1 MHKHDI
7 SLFIVIECALYYN
20 FREDSSNIL
29 KYQLF
34 LLIRIA
40 FFCSFAKY
48 WGTDRNGFPECSLKH
63 FLDNFMAEFEMI
75 AKTFQGL
82 EEVLAKE
89 LVALGANN
97 VQIGRRM
104 VSFTGDKELMY
115 KANFHLR
122 TAVRILKPIMHF
134 RAADADEVYEV
145 IKAIDW
151 EQYMDRNSTFSV
163 DSVVYSEV
171 FRHSKFVAYRV
182 KDAIADYFNEKYGE
196 RPSVRLNNPDLIFHI
211 HMAGE
216 ECTLAF
222 DSSGESLHRRG
233 YRVETG
239 SAPINEVLA
248 AGLILLTGWDGEC
261 DFIDPMC
268 GSGTLPIEAALIA
281 RNIAPGVFRQGYA
294 FEKWK
299 DFDSELFKSI
309 YDDDSGE
316 REFNHKIY
324 GYDVDG
330 RMVACA
336 RRNVKSAMM
345 GDIIEIECR
354 DIKDFV
360 EPEAPAIMVVNPP
373 YGERLQLEN
382 LLNVYKELGSRLKH
396 AFQGNEAWIISSSY
410 DCFDQVGLKASA
422 RIPLYNGDLD
432 CEFRKY
438 ELFSGKYSG
447 FRDGGNEL
455 KKDFAPLKRKSR
467 LTGADGE
474 QRPPRSKERAAES
487 YSGDIDEE
495 SIRRRRELESYFSS
509 YKNKRSAA
517 ARKRREDERR
527 DEVGQESRGSFRPQR
542 ERRDDERQGRRE
554 QRSNREGARGYD
566 KRQAPERD
574 SRGRDSRGGNRTERG
589 GVRSGRR
596 SFERPSDDFKPLRG
610 GKRIKKD

>member
-1 MHKHDI
+1 M
-7 SLFIVIECALYYN
+7 E
-20 FREDSSNIL
+20 
-29 KYQLF
+29 
-34 LLIRIA
+34 
-40 FFCSFAKY
+40 
-48 WGTDRNGFPECSLKH
+48 
-63 FLDNFMAEFEMI
+63 EFELI

-104 VSFTGDKELMY
+104 VSFTGDKALMY

-134 RAADADEVYEV
+134 KAKDADEVYDV
-145 IKAIDW
+145 IKAVDW
-151 EQYMDRNSTFSV
+151 EQYIDCNSTFSV
-163 DSVVYSEV
+163 DSVVYSDV

-182 KDAIADYFNEKYGE
+182 KDAIADHFNEKCGK
-196 RPSVRLNNPDLIFHI
+196 RPSVRLNNPDLTFHI
-211 HMAGE
+211 HIAGE
-216 ECTLAF
+216 DCTLAF

-239 SAPINEVLA
+239 AAPINEVLA
-248 AGLILLTGWDGEC
+248 AGMILLTGWDGEC

-268 GSGTLPIEAALIA
+268 GSGTILIEAALIA
-281 RNIAPGVFRQGYA
+281 KNIAPGVFRHGYA

-299 DFDSELFKSI
+299 DFDSELFKTI
-309 YDDDSGE
+309 YDDDSAE
-316 REFNHKIY
+316 REFKHKIY

-345 GDIIEIECR
+345 GDVIEIECR

-360 EPEAPAIMVVNPP
+360 EPSERAIMIVNPP

-382 LLNVYKELGSRLKH
+382 LLQVYKELGSRLKH

-422 RIPLYNGDLD
+422 RLPLFNGDLD

-438 ELFSGKYSG
+438 ELFAGGYRG
-447 FRDGGNEL
+447 FRGEGNEL

-474 QRPPRSKERAAES
+474 QRPPRTKERPAENFT
-487 YSGDIDEE
+487 GDIDEE
-495 SIRRRRELESYFSS
+495 SLRRRRELESYFSS
-509 YKNKRSAA
+509 YKSKRSAV
-517 ARKRREDERR
+517 ARKRRQEAEENGERPAYRAHNDERR
-527 DEVGQESRGSFRPQR
+527 GGRPAAR
-542 ERRDDERQGRRE
+542 DNDRR
-554 QRSNREGARGYD
+554 
-566 KRQAPERD
+566 PERD
-574 SRGRDSRGGNRTERG
+574 FKGRDGEKRPVVRKDGGK
-589 GVRSGRR
+589 
-596 SFERPSDDFKPLRG
+596 RPFARKDGDFKPLRG
-610 GKRIKKD
+610 GKRKERD

>member
-1 MHKHDI
+1 MHRFF
-7 SLFIVIECALYYN
+7 LFLCK
-20 FREDSSNIL
+20 IL
-29 KYQLF
+29 KGCFPMYLF
-34 LLIRIA
+34 
-40 FFCSFAKY
+40 
-48 WGTDRNGFPECSLKH
+48 
-63 FLDNFMAEFEMI
+63 DNFMGEFELI

-97 VQIGRRM
+97 VQLGRRM

-122 TAVRILKPIMHF
+122 TAIRILKPIMHF
-134 RAADADEVYEV
+134 KAADADEVYNV
-145 IKAIDW
+145 IKSMEW
-151 EQYMDRNSTFSV
+151 ERYLDSKSTFSV
-163 DSVVYSEV
+163 DSVVYSDV

-211 HMAGE
+211 HIAGE
-216 ECTLAF
+216 DCTLAF

-239 SAPINEVLA
+239 AAPINEVLA
-248 AGLILLTGWDGEC
+248 AGMIMLTGWNGEC

-360 EPEAPAIMVVNPP
+360 EPTERAIMVVNPP
-373 YGERLQLEN
+373 YGERLVLEN
-382 LLNVYKELGSRLKH
+382 LLQVYKELGSRLKH
-396 AFQGNEAWIISSSY
+396 SFQGNEAWVISSSY
-410 DCFDQVGLKASA
+410 DCFDQIGLKASA

-438 ELFSGKYSG
+438 ELFQGKYKG
-447 FRDGGNEL
+447 FRDEGNEL
-455 KKDFAPLKRKSR
+455 KKDFAPLKRRSR
-467 LTGADGE
+467 LTGIDGE
-474 QRPPRSKERAAES
+474 PRPARNEQRKDNYSSEIDDES
-487 YSGDIDEE
+487 M
-495 SIRRRRELESYFSS
+495 RRRRELESYFGT
-509 YKNKRSAA
+509 KNAQRIVAGRDRRTNREERDGGRRAMETKENGFKEKRTP
-517 ARKRREDERR
+517 RDGYVRGKERNELPRDGYVRGKRR
-527 DEVGQESRGSFRPQR
+527 DESPK
-542 ERRDDERQGRRE
+542 
-554 QRSNREGARGYD
+554 GAYG
-566 KRQAPERD
+566 
-574 SRGRDSRGGNRTERG
+574 RGGDRLRNAAPKG
-589 GVRSGRR
+589 
-596 SFERPSDDFKPLRG
+596 DFKPLRG
-610 GKRIKKD
+610 GKRKDR